1 MHSFVLFDVC
11 IDSEADRHSDAGF
24 RNEWCVLY
32 ADNSLSFLTF

>member
-24 RNEWCVLY
+24 RNELVL
-32 ADNSLSFLTF
+32 TEH